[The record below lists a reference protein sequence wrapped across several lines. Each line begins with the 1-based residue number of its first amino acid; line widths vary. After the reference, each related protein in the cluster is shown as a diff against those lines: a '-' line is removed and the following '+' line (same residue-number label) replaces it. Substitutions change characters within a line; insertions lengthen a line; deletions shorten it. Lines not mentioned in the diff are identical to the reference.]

1 MCRNKL
7 YFETQTEK
15 CPKDKILQCPFSRS
29 TTKSPQLFAHRPL
42 QVQNK
47 ACGTHADH
55 QDTRPHKVQK
65 TMQRQTAVTDG
76 EKWPTN
82 SKMYLASVQTF
93 GSLCLPKTAR
103 GLCPHS
109 ARALVATDTRHQDAR
124 PRALAMQQLH
134 GQDCTAVSR
143 GSWLNSRVRS
153 HPYLTVALSTRLS
166 PGRVSELGLVCQ
178 LAKPGEGP

>member
-1 MCRNKL
+1 MWHTCRPP
-7 YFETQTEK
+7 EHQT
-15 CPKDKILQCPFSRS
+15 
-29 TTKSPQLFAHRPL
+29 PQGA
-42 QVQNK
+42 
-47 ACGTHADH
+47 
-55 QDTRPHKVQK
+55 K

-143 GSWLNSRVRS
+143 GSWLSSRVRS

-166 PGRVSELGLVCQ
+166 ECLNSVSSVNWQNQERDLDVCAVHPSLVHTQDIVVIALCTSATFLCQ
-178 LAKPGEGP
+178 